1 MLLKLVGV
9 EILVVESMVV
19 VVSFLTEDLDVGAGF
34 GVVVSLASCTSTSVY
49 TRISNGLVL
58 LTDIIFN

>member
-9 EILVVESMVV
+9 EILVVESVAV
-19 VVSFLTEDLDVGAGF
+19 VVSFLTKDLDVDAGF
-34 GVVVSLASCTSTSVY
+34 GVVVSLTSCTSTSVY

>member
-1 MLLKLVGV
+1 MGV
-9 EILVVESMVV
+9 EILVVESVAV
-19 VVSFLTEDLDVGAGF
+19 VVSFLTKDLDVGAGF
-34 GVVVSLASCTSTSVY
+34 GVVVSLTSCTSTVY

>member
-9 EILVVESMVV
+9 EILVVESVV
-19 VVSFLTEDLDVGAGF
+19 VVVLFLTKDLDVGAGF
-34 GVVVSLASCTSTSVY
+34 GVVSLRSCTSTSVY